1 MLPKYLVPFS
11 LIASLFTA
19 MFCFD
24 KQLTILLTV
33 PIKKSEKWAMA
44 SFQLRPVYTVKNL
57 LFDKDGKIE
66 F

>member
-11 LIASLFTA
+11 LIAPLFTV

-24 KQLTILLTV
+24 KQLTILITV
-33 PIKKSEKWAMA
+33 SIKKTEKWAMA
-44 SFQLRPVYTVKNL
+44 SFQLRPVYSVKNL
-57 LFDKDGKIE
+57 LFDKDDKID